1 MRRRWRFSAGKL
13 IARTNRMRG
22 VSAIAAGLLL
32 LLAAGSAGAA
42 ASEGMSLFG
51 DLKYRPGFTHFDY
64 ANPQAPKGGT
74 MRYSAIGTY
83 DTLNPFVI
91 NGVPAAGISMIFDT
105 LTASSEDEPAS
116 EYGLVAKSIELAPDK
131 LSVLYTLRKEARFH
145 DGTPMTPEDVIWT
158 FETLRA
164 KGQPM
169 YREYYGDVT
178 KVETEGDRGVRFYFK
193 SAKNRELP
201 QILGQMPVLSKK
213 YWSVHD
219 FEKTTLNPPL
229 GSGPYKIQSIDPG
242 RSITYRRVADYWGA
256 DLPVNKGRFNFDT
269 IRYDY
274 YRDATIALE
283 AFKAG
288 QYDARLENSS
298 KDWATGYDSPA
309 VRAGLIKKEQIPN
322 QLPSGMQGFGFN
334 LRRPIF
340 QDPRVREALAYAFD
354 FEWSNKNL
362 FYGAYQRTRSYFD
375 NSELAATGVPQGEEL
390 AILEKF
396 RGQIPDAVFTAEY
409 DPPKYDGSGNI
420 RDGLR
425 AALELLKEAGWT
437 FKGEQLVNDQT
448 GQPFEFE
455 ILLDNP
461 QFERI
466 VLPFVQNLKRMGIT
480 ARVRTVDTAQ
490 YEKRMETFDYD
501 MTVVLFGESLSP
513 GNEQREY
520 WGSRAADEQGS
531 RNLLGVKN
539 KVIDALIEE
548 LVQAPDRASLVAHT
562 RALDRLLQYGY
573 YLIPNFHLAAFRV
586 AYWDKLRRPAVSPK
600 YALGFDTWWLDPN
613 AEKAIEAKKGE
624 AVKP

>member
-1 MRRRWRFSAGKL
+1 MRTL
-13 IARTNRMRG
+13 
-22 VSAIAAGLLL
+22 SAIAAAFCL
-32 LLAAGSAGAA
+32 LLAASGAQA
-42 ASEGMSLFG
+42 APSEGMSLFG
-51 DLKYRPGFTHFDY
+51 DLKYGPGFTHFDY
-64 ANPQAPKGGT
+64 TNPQAPKGGV
-74 MRYSAIGTY
+74 MRYAAIGTF

-91 NGVPAAGISMIFDT
+91 NGVPADGISLIFDT
-105 LTASSEDEPAS
+105 LSASSEDEPAS
-116 EYGLVAKSIELAPDK
+116 EYGLVAKTIDLAPDK

-145 DGTPMTPEDVIWT
+145 DGAQMTPADVIWT
-158 FETLRA
+158 FETLQKNGLPA
-164 KGQPM
+164 

-178 KVETEGDRGVRFYFK
+178 KVVQEGDRGIRFYFK

-201 QILGQMPVLSKK
+201 QILGQMPVLSKA
-213 YWSVHD
+213 YWSGRD
-219 FEKTTLNPPL
+219 FEKTTLTPPL
-229 GSGPYKIQSIDPG
+229 GSGPYTIQSVDPG
-242 RSITYRRVADYWGA
+242 RSITYSRVKDYWGV
-256 DLPVNKGRFNFDT
+256 DLPVNKGRYNVDT

-288 QYDARLENSS
+288 QYDVRLENSS

-309 VRAGLIKKEQIPN
+309 LRAGLIKKEQIPN
-322 QLPSGMQGFGFN
+322 GLPSGMQGFGYN

-375 NSELAATGVPQGEEL
+375 NSELAATGVPQGQEL
-390 AILEKF
+390 QILDKF
-396 RGQIPDAVFTAEY
+396 RGQIPDAMFTTEY

-425 AALELLKEAGWT
+425 KALTLLTQAGWT
-437 FKGEQLVNDQT
+437 FKDEKLVNAKT

-466 VLPFVQNLKRMGIT
+466 VLPFVDNLKRMGIT

-490 YEKRMETFDYD
+490 YERRMDTFDYD
-501 MTVVLFGESLSP
+501 MTVVLFPESLSP

-520 WGSRAADEQGS
+520 WGSQAADEQGS
-531 RNLLGVKN
+531 HNVLGIKS
-539 KVIDALIEE
+539 KVVDVLVEE
-548 LVQAPDRASLVAHT
+548 LIQSPDRASLVAHT
-562 RALDRLLQYGY
+562 RALDRVLQYGY
-573 YLIPNFHLAAFRV
+573 YVIPNFHLAAFRV
-586 AYWDKLRRPAVSPK
+586 AYWDKFRRPAISPK
-600 YALGFDTWWLDPN
+600 YGVGFDTWWVDPS
-613 AEKAIEAKKGE
+613 AEKSVEAKKGE
-624 AVKP
+624 VTKKQ